1 MLQRNNST
9 ETGMSAVLNKITEF
23 VFVWPYVIYSA
34 CVTHCVCLSIH
45 VSFVYKYTYTHTHS
59 NHGNLNE
66 THYIANKT
74 FYLFYTHA
82 QPIANHR
89 ITPFIPLPTH
99 ILLIV
104 HQSLED
110 RIFFLSFVCLF
121 IGICLCACLPF
132 HHFVHLSKLIYRC
145 AFFMAYRHL
154 LLCSAPKSKTD

>member
-1 MLQRNNST
+1 ML
-9 ETGMSAVLNKITEF
+9 
-23 VFVWPYVIYSA
+23 YSA
-34 CVTHCVCLSIH
+34 CVTHCVCLSIQ
-45 VSFVYKYTYTHTHS
+45 YTCIVCVRIYVHTHS

-82 QPIANHR
+82 QPIVNHR

-110 RIFFLSFVCLF
+110 RFFFSRLCVCWLVFVYVRVCRSTISFTCQNWYTD
-121 IGICLCACLPF
+121 A
-132 HHFVHLSKLIYRC
+132 HFSWL
-145 AFFMAYRHL
+145 RHL